1 MSQKKSQFPP
11 AVPSVDVITEP
22 LWTKEQAAAYLQVRP
37 KTIYALT
44 RKRNRHTLPYL
55 LVGKFLRFRKSDI
68 DRWLLEGRAA

>member
-1 MSQKKSQFPP
+1 MPHKKSSQFAPPVP
-11 AVPSVDVITEP
+11 AVDVTEP

-55 LVGKFLRFRKSDI
+55 SVGKFLRFRKSDI